1 LGILSAN
8 AHTLAGVEII
18 CGGKSSPE
26 NRRERKPVAGN
37 KKGSGNGPA
46 ENLTVKQER
55 LARRA
60 EKVEAMRREQ
70 ARVARNRRL
79 LFIGGGV
86 AVLAIVALVITFVV
100 TGGSGSGSPAAT
112 QAAGLQ
118 TFPNLSRDH
127 VQGKVGYPQVPPVGG
142 PHNPVWLNCGV
153 YDQPVP
159 DENAVHD
166 LEHGAVWVTYDADKV
181 TGADLDTLRAALP
194 SSYVTLSPYPGLP
207 SPVVASAWGAQ
218 IQLDGPSDSRLA
230 DFLKTYWQSPS
241 APEPGAPCTGGLDAP
256 GRVA

>member
-1 LGILSAN
+1 
-8 AHTLAGVEII
+8 
-18 CGGKSSPE
+18 
-26 NRRERKPVAGN
+26 VAGN
-37 KKGSGNGPA
+37 KNASGTGPS

-70 ARVARNRRL
+70 ARVARNRRIL
-79 LFIGGGV
+79 LIGGAV
-86 AVLAIVALVITFVV
+86 AVLAIVALVVTFVV
-100 TGGSGSGSPAAT
+100 TGSGNPAAPAAT
-112 QAAGLQ
+112 KVAGLQ
-118 TFPNLSRDH
+118 TFPNLSRNH
-127 VQGKVGYPQVPPVGG
+127 VQGKVDYAQVPPAGG
-142 PHNPVWLNCGV
+142 DHNAVWLNCGV

-159 DENAVHD
+159 NENAVHD

-181 TGADLDTLRAALP
+181 KGADLDALRAALP
-194 SSYVTLSPYPGLP
+194 STYITLSPYPGLP

-218 IQLDGPSDSRLA
+218 IQLDGPTDSRLA
-230 DFLKTYWQSPS
+230 DFIKSYWQSPS